1 MPFYTKSAAG
11 LADEQM
17 FLYLRKNW
25 DTVRMLMPGVAGITS
40 SDSGSFTVQ
49 PVLINAG
56 RNTWVKMGN
65 LVTDS
70 AAPVFNAQEGD
81 YRMDEF
87 TTAVSLTRKVN
98 NREQRIFIA
107 GDADFM
113 SNLRGGGNQ
122 LVRAVYSW
130 LDSNRYPVYA
140 PAEPY
145 KDTLLTISPDT
156 AEVTKIIFVYVLP
169 GMVLLTGIV
178 LLVRRKRQ

>member
-1 MPFYTKSAAG
+1 MGVKVMDGTLVEVTDYEMPHHTMPFYTKSAAG

-40 SDSGSFTVQ
+40 SDSGAFSVQ

-70 AAPVFNAQEGD
+70 AAPVFNVQEGD

-98 NREQRIFIA
+98 NRSSA
-107 GDADFM
+107 
-113 SNLRGGGNQ
+113 S
-122 LVRAVYSW
+122 
-130 LDSNRYPVYA
+130 
-140 PAEPY
+140 
-145 KDTLLTISPDT
+145 LLPEMPTS
-156 AEVTKIIFVYVLP
+156 
-169 GMVLLTGIV
+169 
-178 LLVRRKRQ
+178 